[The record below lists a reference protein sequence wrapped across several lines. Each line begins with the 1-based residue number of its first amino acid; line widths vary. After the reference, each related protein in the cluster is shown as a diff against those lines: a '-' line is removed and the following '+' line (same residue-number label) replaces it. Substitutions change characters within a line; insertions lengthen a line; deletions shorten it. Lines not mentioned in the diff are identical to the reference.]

1 NVELGA
7 IQEKQAAIETLG
19 NQLTDSSNREVSVK
33 NYLPENKVEERIIAS
48 INYLAGDA
56 NVSLADVSMG
66 GVSTVVAPPVVVDP
80 NVPASTP
87 ASLVKTTSAK
97 ISLVGNY
104 EKIRIF
110 LDGLAHMPI
119 FNTVKSLDIT
129 KQIPEKK
136 DGVAVDDGTLTA
148 IIVVDFGYE
157 DAAKLAAGSV
167 TNFNPKLDDETIN
180 TLQQYIS
187 TKSQLSNDNG
197 GSAKGKSNPFMAN

>member
-1 NVELGA
+1 MRLKTFFFPIVLVMAIAIFFGFIWPQIGTIKQIKADMAAKNVELGA

-80 NVPASTP
+80 NVPVSTP

-136 DGVAVDDGTLTA
+136 DGVAVDDGT
-148 IIVVDFGYE
+148 
-157 DAAKLAAGSV
+157 
-167 TNFNPKLDDETIN
+167 
-180 TLQQYIS
+180 
-187 TKSQLSNDNG
+187 
-197 GSAKGKSNPFMAN
+197 